1 MGTIDHSPN
10 RAGHSHRK
18 LSTKM
23 KRKLRREKK
32 KARAAGY
39 TVKHY
44 CERTPNKRVDVEAKA
59 KGMER
64 PAYINWKSCQPA
76 RPPKRKPVLVY
87 VKTPE
92 QQNATQ
98 EVWQMFR
105 RAPIS
110 YAESEAR

>member
-1 MGTIDHSPN
+1 
-10 RAGHSHRK
+10 
-18 LSTKM
+18 M

-32 KARAAGY
+32 KARTAGY
-39 TVKHY
+39 AVKHY
-44 CERTPNKRVDVEAKA
+44 CERTPDKRVDEEAKA

-76 RPPKRKPVLVY
+76 LPPKRKPVLVY
-87 VKTPE
+87 IETPE
-92 QQNATQ
+92 RQNATQ

-105 RAPIS
+105 RALIS